1 MKKFFVIIILS
12 LRIITPSQ
20 ADDIQNLQIEGMN
33 IGDSLLDYFS
43 IKQIDNFYNYDR
55 LPSDM
60 KYRIVDIYPSNKI
73 KFNTYDSL
81 QISYKPKD
89 KKYIIHQI
97 SGIIDCRK
105 NTDCQSKLRKIE
117 NDLNNIFTNNKKT
130 KSVLKHPD
138 DKSGKSYVNI
148 TQFLVNN
155 GTIELA
161 FYDFSNETDFYD
173 SVRVLINTFDVV
185 KWTNSNYGL
194 N

>member
-20 ADDIQNLQIEGMN
+20 ADDVQNFQIEGMN

-43 IKQIDNFYNYDR
+43 TKQIDNFYNYDQ